1 MRIETLYFGDLRNIT
16 GRARQD
22 ITLGDGARL
31 RDLLEDLFLAHGEAF
46 RKTLDLGNSH
56 VILVNGQHHG
66 ILQGMETPLKDGDRV
81 VFLPVT
87 MGG

>member
-16 GRARQD
+16 GHARQE
-22 ITLGDGARL
+22 ITLGDGASL
-31 RDLLEDLFLAHGEAF
+31 QDLLEELLLAYGEAF
-46 RKTLDLGNSH
+46 LKTLDLGNSH
-56 VILVNGQHHG
+56 VILINGQHHG
-66 ILQGMETPLKDGDRV
+66 IFQGMETPLKDGDRI